1 MHNNFGM
8 SSTLGAIKKR
18 NSTLTFD
25 DVMADTLARS
35 NKELTQNE
43 AIEYLYDISFIGQ
56 RRLGN
61 VGDIIKKAR
70 SIRKK
75 LRNK

>member
-1 MHNNFGM
+1 
-8 SSTLGAIKKR
+8 
-18 NSTLTFD
+18 
-25 DVMADTLARS
+25 MADTLAKT
-35 NKELTQNE
+35 NIELTQQE
-43 AIEYLYDISFIGQ
+43 AIEYLYDMSFIGQ

-75 LRNK
+75 IRSK

>member
-8 SSTLGAIKKR
+8 SSTLGAIEKR
-18 NSTLTFD
+18 NSKLTFD

-43 AIEYLYDISFIGQ
+43 SIEYLYDMSFVGR

-75 LRNK
+75 LRSK